1 MMKNKKAELGMD
13 FIFGMIGFFT
23 LILIVVSLLPV
34 QEKLVAQENV
44 TLALNTTQAKVLS
57 NFSVSPNNNVIVNIV
72 YSYISFV
79 IYTTFEVSKIAVNYA
94 VANPGFINAK
104 TLIWLIILSLSVPIV
119 YYAAIL
125 IIIVFILIKD
135 LVQHLAERKRLKRL
149 AEARKRN
156 YEHEKSLE

>member
-1 MMKNKKAELGMD
+1 MMKNKKAELGLD

-34 QEKLVAQENV
+34 QEKLMAQENA
-44 TLALNTTQAKVLS
+44 TLALNNTQTNTLS
-57 NFSVSPNNNVIVNIV
+57 KFSISPNNNVVVNIV
-72 YSYISFV
+72 HSYIYFV

-94 VANPGFINAK
+94 VANPGFVNAK
-104 TLIWLIILSLSVPIV
+104 TLLWLIIASLLVPII

-125 IIIVFILIKD
+125 FIIIFILIKD
-135 LVQHLAERKRLKRL
+135 LMQHLAERRRLKRL

-156 YEHEKSLE
+156 YEYGTR